1 MKKSLGAQ
9 TIAYP
14 APVWVIGTYDNEG
27 RPNMATAAWAGIC
40 ASAPPALF
48 VSYRI
53 ERYTHDN
60 ILNKKAFTVNIP
72 SEVYVKETDYF
83 GMKSGRRH
91 DKLSKVGLTP
101 VKGSVVDAPYIKEF
115 PCVIECKLIGHN
127 DLGSHTA
134 FIGEILDLKMDE
146 EILTEDGTPDVE
158 KLKPLVLMPGSV
170 SYHGLGKYCGKAYSV
185 GNIVD
190 NC

>member
-48 VSYRI
+48 VSFRK

-60 ILNKKAFTVNIP
+60 ILNKKACTVNIP
-72 SEVYVKETDYF
+72 SEVYE
-83 GMKSGRRH
+83 R
-91 DKLSKVGLTP
+91 
-101 VKGSVVDAPYIKEF
+101 
-115 PCVIECKLIGHN
+115 KLII
-127 DLGSHTA
+127 LG
-134 FIGEILDLKMDE
+134 
-146 EILTEDGTPDVE
+146 
-158 KLKPLVLMPGSV
+158 
-170 SYHGLGKYCGKAYSV
+170 
-185 GNIVD
+185 
-190 NC
+190 